1 MAGPQKVVY
10 QDGKVIGVRHDLESK
25 LMGQVNMAVNLR
37 ITVQGMIVLTGK
49 LMMGRLI
56 MT

>member
-10 QDGKVIGVRHDLESK
+10 QDGKVIGVRHELESK

-56 MT
+56 MI

>member
-1 MAGPQKVVY
+1 MAGPEKVVY
-10 QDGKVIGVRHDLESK
+10 QDGKVIVVRHERESK

-56 MT
+56 MI